1 MSTIGDISAKGR
13 RYGNN
18 IMPGDR
24 PDFGVPKTV
33 GDILNPQ
40 AGQTIG
46 SVFGS
51 IQRPEFAM
59 PEAPQAPGKRET
71 WRDVLGSA
79 LDAIALMGGQK
90 GAYWDGVQ
98 QQQDQYREDLKDHQG
113 LQQQVNMAKYKGEM
127 GLYEKA
133 MEAAKPDWAYEQDN
147 AGNLHRY
154 DKRTGQFDKNPVFVD
169 PNPKMFMQDGQL
181 VRVPNTYA
189 SAPTAPVGRL
199 TPIEDGAPPP
209 ISANQAGDTLGAAYR
224 SKSITQQEAATIR
237 KSLGPNGQAAFE
249 QWMRDNNIVIGGR

>member
-18 IMPGDR
+18 IMPGDQ
-24 PDFGVPKTV
+24 PDFGVPRTV

-46 SVFGS
+46 SAFGS

-90 GAYWDGVQ
+90 GAYWDGMQ
-98 QQQDQYREDLKDHQG
+98 QQQDQYREDVKDYEG

-133 MEAAKPDWAYEQDN
+133 MEAAQGPKPTSMMQNDAFLRQ
-147 AGNLHRY
+147 RY
-154 DKRTGQFDKNPVFVD
+154 GDDFAKNYLMKPTFVQNWD
-169 PNPKMFMQDGQL
+169 GTRSVVGGGGGGDAPDQLPPNFFNEGGPT
-181 VRVPNTYA
+181 PSA
-189 SAPTAPVGRL
+189 S
-199 TPIEDGAPPP
+199 
-209 ISANQAGDTLGAAYR
+209 
-224 SKSITQQEAATIR
+224 
-237 KSLGPNGQAAFE
+237 
-249 QWMRDNNIVIGGR
+249 GGF